1 LLQLA
6 AGNTVVVKP
15 AEQTPTSVMCLME
28 LIGDVLPAG
37 VLNIITGF
45 GNEAGAALAT
55 SDRIAKLSF
64 TGSTETGRIPY
75 ENIIPVTMELGGKSP
90 NVFFPSVADHDAFF
104 SKAN

>member
-1 LLQLA
+1 
-6 AGNTVVVKP
+6 
-15 AEQTPTSVMCLME
+15 ME

-64 TGSTETGRIPY
+64 TGSTELDVS
-75 ENIIPVTMELGGKSP
+75 IITRPKIL
-90 NVFFPSVADHDAFF
+90 FR
-104 SKAN
+104 

>member
-1 LLQLA
+1 
-6 AGNTVVVKP
+6 
-15 AEQTPTSVMCLME
+15 ME

-64 TGSTETGRIPY
+64 TGSTETGRKVY
-75 ENIIPVTMELGGKSP
+75 HNAAENIIPVTMELVVNHP
-90 NVFFPSVADHDAFF
+90 TF
-104 SKAN
+104 SSHQ

>member
-1 LLQLA
+1 MEFPNVNVSLENCSH

-64 TGSTETGRIPY
+64 TGSTETGRKVYHNSRKYYSGNYGIRW
-75 ENIIPVTMELGGKSP
+75 
-90 NVFFPSVADHDAFF
+90 
-104 SKAN
+104 

>member
-64 TGSTETGRIPY
+64 TGSTETGQVYHSRKYYSGNYGIRW
-75 ENIIPVTMELGGKSP
+75 
-90 NVFFPSVADHDAFF
+90 
-104 SKAN
+104 